1 MTMVRILH
9 WNILYEEKPGNI
21 LKLVKE
27 FDPDIFCCQE
37 ITDLN
42 GRLVQKIATLFKN
55 YFFEPAIII
64 GANDERLDL
73 GNAIF
78 SKYPLSNQR
87 KVFLQN
93 GPNQAS
99 KNIQEERIY
108 IEAKAK
114 IGDTELCIGTTHLSF
129 APYFDSTPDR
139 KIQSK
144 ILLDAIKYNDKKFL
158 ITGDFNAAP
167 DTKIIKD
174 LEKLLVSA
182 GPPHEEP
189 TFSTIPFS
197 FLGFDVTGLDWRVDY
212 IFATPDVKIISSK
225 IIGTKYSD
233 HLPILAEIGI

>member
-1 MTMVRILH
+1 MIRILH

-37 ITDLN
+37 INDFN
-42 GRLVQKIATLFKN
+42 GRLVQKIAKLFKD
-55 YFFEPAIII
+55 YYFEPAIII

-78 SKYPLSNQR
+78 SKYRLSNQR
-87 KVFLQN
+87 KVYLQN
-93 GPNQAS
+93 GPNQTS
-99 KNIQEERIY
+99 NNKQEERIY
-108 IEAKAK
+108 IEVKAK
-114 IGDTELCIGTTHLSF
+114 IGDGKLCIGTTHLSF

-144 ILLDAIKYNDKKFL
+144 ILLKATKDNDKNFL

-167 DTKIIKD
+167 KTKIIKD

-182 GPPHEEP
+182 GPPHNEP

-212 IFATPDVKIISSK
+212 IFTTPDVKIISSK
-225 IIGTKYSD
+225 IIDTKFSD
-233 HLPILAEIGI
+233 HLPILVEIEI